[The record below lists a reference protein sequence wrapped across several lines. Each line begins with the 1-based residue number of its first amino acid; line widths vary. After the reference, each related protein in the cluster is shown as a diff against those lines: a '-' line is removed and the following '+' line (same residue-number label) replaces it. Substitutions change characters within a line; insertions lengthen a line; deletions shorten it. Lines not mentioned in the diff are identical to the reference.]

1 MMTCL
6 QLRKSKASSTTP
18 MVQHLNYR
26 WGTKVDS
33 KVILKIIN
41 TLLQNK
47 VVLLV
52 TGGKITTQQASVG
65 NGVIHFRPPV
75 ESGLLS
81 LAPDLTI
88 VDCEL
93 PRHLEALLKT
103 KLQVRQGEYLRLKRD
118 TNDRPT

>member
-1 MMTCL
+1 MID
-6 QLRKSKASSTTP
+6 QRG
-18 MVQHLNYR
+18 
-26 WGTKVDS
+26 GTSMDS

-41 TLLQNK
+41 TLLQDK

-52 TGGKITTQQASVG
+52 TGGRITTQQASVG

-75 ESGLLS
+75 EFGLLS

-93 PRHLEALLKT
+93 PNHLEALLKT
-103 KLQVRQGEYLRLKRD
+103 KLQVRQGEYLRVGG